1 MKRRSLNG
9 DPRDFNSVADHAA
22 NAALDLGADW
32 DKIEMENTI
41 LTRSR
46 CWRVTVDGAYRRG
59 DGTAAAGVAIYCYEE
74 PDTRLL
80 IARAGR
86 VLDGVT
92 SSLVAE
98 LIALELGLDFF
109 TRILGRCIS

>member
-1 MKRRSLNG
+1 M
-9 DPRDFNSVADHAA
+9 
-22 NAALDLGADW
+22 
-32 DKIEMENTI
+32 
-41 LTRSR
+41 
-46 CWRVTVDGAYRRG
+46 DGAYRRG
-59 DGTAAAGVAIYCYEE
+59 DGTAAAGVAIDCYEE

-109 TRILGRCIS
+109 TIILRRCVS